1 MGEMLK
7 QEGAQFEYGTSR
19 LEDRA
24 GVLADIERVR
34 WRAVVAAA
42 GCSSG
47 SRGYGP
53 APNATSC

>member
-1 MGEMLK
+1 MLK

-53 APNATSC
+53 APNATCC